1 MTPRSSSQADIDKS
15 VRTLPE
21 ENNVPKP
28 RKTGRKKKTERKSR
42 IRLILVLIIL
52 VIACLSCL
60 SVYLYI
66 KISRDYD
73 TPLDYQVPA
82 AEAADDYDPFI
93 LETKESY
100 ADKLVVSDN
109 NVNRDS
115 VTLTGNNEHM
125 LLFNLETKEPL
136 LATGIF
142 EQAYPASL
150 TKLMTAYCVKKYG
163 DMDQMVTI
171 QSEDL
176 DLTEGA
182 QASGL
187 QAGDSLTVDKLLHI
201 TLVYS
206 GNDAALALA
215 RTVSG
220 SVDAFVDQMNKEA
233 QRIGM
238 TGTHYVNPT
247 GLHDDN
253 HYTTLYDMYLI
264 MNTIQNE
271 YPELNEIS
279 QMPQYVVEYT
289 TASGQA
295 ASFILY
301 ATDEYLSGLRQ
312 LPEGLA
318 ILQSK
323 TGTTEQAGACLSL
336 LLQNS
341 KGVPYAAIVMGAG
354 DHELLYQDMTSLL
367 KRIPQD

>member
-1 MTPRSSSQADIDKS
+1 MKKRNSDSGK
-15 VRTLPE
+15 E
-21 ENNVPKP
+21 
-28 RKTGRKKKTERKSR
+28 RKRREAHRKKQNRRRKR
-42 IRLILVLIIL
+42 AHLILVLMLLI
-52 VIACLSCL
+52 IACLAGL
-60 SVYLYI
+60 VVYLYI
-66 KISRDYD
+66 RISRDYD

-82 AEAADDYDPFI
+82 AEAADDYDPFN
-93 LETKESY
+93 LETGESY

-125 LLFNLETKEPL
+125 VLFNLETKEPL
-136 LATGIF
+136 IATGIY
-142 EQAYPASL
+142 EQSYPASL
-150 TKLMTAYCVKKYG
+150 TKLMTAYCVRKYG

-171 QSEDL
+171 KEEDL

-201 TLVYS
+201 ALVYS

-220 SVDAFVDQMNKEA
+220 SVSAFVDQMNKEA
-233 QRIGM
+233 ARIGM

-253 HYTTLYDMYLI
+253 HYTTPYDIYLI

-279 QMPQYVVEYT
+279 QLPQYVVEYK
-289 TASGQA
+289 TAAGQD
-295 ASFILY
+295 ASFVLY

-312 LPEGLA
+312 LPEGLT

-336 LLQNS
+336 ILQNS
-341 KGVPYAAIVMGAG
+341 KGTPFVAIDMGAG
-354 DHELLYQDMTSLL
+354 DHELLYQDMTTLL
-367 KRIPQD
+367 KMIPQE